1 VSEEAAAG
9 RYSIGGSPFEA
20 PPLARGLHVVATP
33 IGNLRDIS
41 VRALETLAAA
51 DLILCEDTRTS
62 AKLLDHYAIR
72 TPRSPPHEHNERARI
87 EPLPAELAQGRR
99 IALIAGPGT
108 PALGDPGFPL
118 VRAAQEAGID
128 VFAVPGASALLG
140 ALSVAGLPT
149 DAFTF
154 LGFLPS
160 RQEARANALA
170 ELSARRETLVF
181 YESPRRL
188 VDSLRAMADAFGEER
203 PAAAALELTKRFERV
218 HRGSLGS
225 LVAELDAAGDI
236 KGEAVIL
243 VGGSTAEAI
252 DPAAWQAALDEA
264 LGRQPLRAAVDEVT
278 ETFGLK
284 RKEVYDAA
292 LRLKAEAT

>member
-1 VSEEAAAG
+1 MLS
-9 RYSIGGSPFEA
+9 
-20 PPLARGLHVVATP
+20 
-33 IGNLRDIS
+33 
-41 VRALETLAAA
+41 
-51 DLILCEDTRTS
+51 
-62 AKLLDHYAIR
+62 
-72 TPRSPPHEHNERARI
+72 
-87 EPLPAELAQGRR
+87 
-99 IALIAGPGT
+99 
-108 PALGDPGFPL
+108 DPGFPL